1 MREGVR
7 HIDYHRGRQTKR
19 ALKYRLRRRSH
30 EVLRTVDTYAKRPVR
45 TILDVGT
52 ADGVML
58 GTLQSALKASLCV
71 GLDLSLE
78 LLRVNENPDL
88 DLIQGNALY
97 LPFTREVFDLVVAT
111 AVIEHLS
118 QPRKFVMSCH
128 WLLRQGG
135 LMVIT
140 TPDPFFERVATAIG
154 HLPEEGHNQT
164 FNLRQLR
171 QLFLDSGFQVLE
183 AQKFMIS
190 PWSFPAEMTI
200 ERIMRSI
207 GLQLMLLNQLVVSRK
222 R

>member
-1 MREGVR
+1 
-7 HIDYHRGRQTKR
+7 
-19 ALKYRLRRRSH
+19 
-30 EVLRTVDTYAKRPVR
+30 VLRAVDTYAKRPIR

-58 GTLQSALKASLCV
+58 DTLQSALKASFCV

-78 LLRVNENPDL
+78 LLRVNENPNL

-97 LPFTREVFDLVVAT
+97 LPFAREVFDLVVAT

-118 QPRKFVMSCH
+118 QPRKFVMGCH

-190 PWSFPAEMTI
+190 PWGFPAEMSI
-200 ERIMRSI
+200 ERIMRAI
-207 GLQLMLLNQLVVSRK
+207 GLRFMLLNQLVVSRK